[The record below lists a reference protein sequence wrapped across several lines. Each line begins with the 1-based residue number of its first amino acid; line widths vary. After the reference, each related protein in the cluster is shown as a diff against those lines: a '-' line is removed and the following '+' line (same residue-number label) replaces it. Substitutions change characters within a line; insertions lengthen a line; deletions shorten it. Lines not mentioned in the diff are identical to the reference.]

1 MLKHFSGT
9 PDTVPEDEEG
19 YKRAVC
25 RLQLIG
31 EYSFGRLLLDGPA
44 GKTFP
49 DPPTGLIFLVSFMV
63 SCFAIL
69 VADYAPIAFLG
80 TAMAIGSIVLAL
92 ITYRDWM
99 KPPIIR
105 TEEIEI

>member
-1 MLKHFSGT
+1 
-9 PDTVPEDEEG
+9 
-19 YKRAVC
+19 
-25 RLQLIG
+25 
-31 EYSFGRLLLDGPA
+31 
-44 GKTFP
+44 
-49 DPPTGLIFLVSFMV
+49 LIFNVSFVV

-69 VADYAPIAFLG
+69 VAHHAPIAFLG

-105 TEEIEI
+105 TQEVEIEI

>member
-1 MLKHFSGT
+1 
-9 PDTVPEDEEG
+9 
-19 YKRAVC
+19 
-25 RLQLIG
+25 
-31 EYSFGRLLLDGPA
+31 
-44 GKTFP
+44 
-49 DPPTGLIFLVSFMV
+49 LIFNVYFVV

-105 TEEIEI
+105 TEEVEIMESSFSH